1 MGVGISA
8 TLLPKLV
15 LAFVS
20 GRCIFLQQS
29 QVSFIVVDIFCMIKR
44 LCNTI
49 RKKVI
54 FDKQKTLWQM
64 QLDKRSTHLIYILN
78 PNVDWLSY
86 EDRLKSI
93 NLQREVLELSKKY
106 PLPNFDYCED

>member
-1 MGVGISA
+1 
-8 TLLPKLV
+8 
-15 LAFVS
+15 
-20 GRCIFLQQS
+20 
-29 QVSFIVVDIFCMIKR
+29 
-44 LCNTI
+44 
-49 RKKVI
+49 
-54 FDKQKTLWQM
+54 M